1 MSIHVALNHV
11 THYRYDR
18 LVALGPQ
25 VVRLRPA
32 PHCRTRILSYSLKV
46 LPAKHFINWQQ
57 DPESNYLGRFV
68 FLEKTD
74 EFRVEVD
81 LVAEMAVH
89 NPFDFFLEPHAE
101 TFPFGYAGAEKRD
114 LAPYL
119 VMFRGEPLFRKYLA
133 AIPRERKRTID
144 FLVELNMQLSRDV
157 KYLIRM
163 EPGVQTPE
171 LTLTRCSGSCRDSS
185 WLLVQ
190 LLRHMGLA
198 ARFVSG
204 YLIQLTPDMKSLDG
218 PSGPE
223 RDFTDLHAWCEVY
236 LPGAGWIGLDPT
248 SGLLAGEGH
257 IPLACTPEPIGAAP
271 VTGAV
276 EKAEVKFEHHMKVER
291 VWEAP
296 RVTKPYTDEQW
307 AEIEKLGH
315 AVDAQLLAGDVRLT
329 MGGEPTFVSVDDPDG
344 AEWNTTAMGPDKRRL
359 AIEVYN
365 RLKQKYAPLGL
376 SHFGQGKWYPGEQL
390 PRWSLNCF
398 WRRDGEPIWHNPA
411 LLGDE
416 KGGGAT
422 SDIAA
427 QFLAGVAERLGL
439 PPEHIFAAFEDA
451 FYYLWRERQL
461 PTNVDLFESR
471 LKDPMERARLAKVFE
486 QGLDSVIAH
495 VLPVSRD
502 PSPENPG
509 STRWRTGPWFLRRER
524 CYLIPGDSPVG
535 YRLPL
540 DSQPWVRESDFPY
553 LSEPDPMASPR
564 PLPRAAEI
572 RRQFLG
578 DPCEPDYAEGGAGAD
593 GRGTR
598 KVTRPRDGIVAPT
611 EAPGFLQSSADLT
624 RTALCAEP
632 RNGTLYIFMPPT
644 SELEHYLELVAAI
657 EATAEEFDTPVV
669 LEGYE
674 PPRDARLNSFRVTP
688 DPGVIEV
695 NIHPSGSWD
704 DLVDRT
710 THLYDVARQ
719 TRLTTEKFMLDG
731 RHTGTGGGNHFV
743 LGGATPADSPFLRR
757 PDLLRSLLAYWHN
770 HPSLSYLFS
779 GLFVGP
785 TSQAP
790 RVDEA
795 RNDSLYEL
803 ELAFKQLPP
812 AGQAVQPWLVDRLF
826 RNLLIDSTGNTH
838 RSEFCI
844 DKMFSPDGNT
854 GRLGL
859 LEMRAFEM
867 PPHERMSLTQQLLLR
882 SLIARFWREPYEPPR
897 LARWGSELHDRFML
911 PYFVERD
918 FFDVIA
924 EQNSAGFPLEA
935 AWFAPHFEFRF
946 PKYGDFAVFGADV
959 ELRQALEPWHVMG
972 EEGAAGG
979 AVRYV
984 DSSVER
990 LQVKVSGLA
999 PDRYALTCNGR
1010 RVPLR
1015 PTGTVGE
1022 FVAGVRYKAWQP
1034 PSALHPLIPSHA
1046 PLTFD
1051 LVDTWMS
1058 RSVGGAQYHVAHPG
1072 GRSYDTFP
1080 VNAFESES
1088 RRLARFVR
1096 MGHSPDR
1103 VTSPDETANPEF
1115 PFTLDLRKV

>member
-1 MSIHVALNHV
+1 VSIHVALNHV

-18 LVALGPQ
+18 PVALGPQ

-32 PHCRTRILSYSLKV
+32 PHCRTRIISYSLRV
-46 LPAKHFINWQQ
+46 TPGKHFVNWQQ
-57 DPESNYLGRFV
+57 DPEANYLARFV
-68 FLEKTD
+68 FPEKTQ
-74 EFRVEVD
+74 ELRIEVD
-81 LVAEMAVH
+81 LVAEMAVL
-89 NPFDFFLEPHAE
+89 NPFDFFLEPYAE
-101 TFPFGYAGAEKRD
+101 NYPFAYQGSDKRD

-119 VMFRGEPLFRKYLA
+119 VMFRGEPLFREYLRG
-133 AIPRERKRTID
+133 IPRVRTRTID
-144 FLVELNMQLSRDV
+144 WLVELNARLARDIR
-157 KYLIRM
+157 YLIRM

-171 LTLTRCSGSCRDSS
+171 LTLRKLSGSCRDSA

-190 LLRHMGLA
+190 LLRHCGLA

-204 YLIQLTPDMKSLDG
+204 YLVQLTPDVKSLDG

-223 RDFTDLHAWCEVY
+223 QDFTDLHAWCEVY

-257 IPLACTPEPIGAAP
+257 IPLACTPEPVSAAP

-276 EKAEVKFEHHMKVER
+276 DEAKVDFQHHMKVTR
-291 VWEAP
+291 AWEAP
-296 RVTKPYTDEQW
+296 RVTKPYTAEQW
-307 AEIEKLGH
+307 AAIEALGH
-315 AVDAQLLAGDVRLT
+315 AVDGKLAAGDVRLT

-344 AEWNTTAMGPDKRRL
+344 AEWNTAALGPDKRRL
-359 AIEVYN
+359 AIDLYDK
-365 RLKQKYAPLGL
+365 LKTKYAPQGL

-398 WRRDGEPIWHNPA
+398 WRRDGEPIWKNPA
-411 LLGDE
+411 LLDDE
-416 KGGGAT
+416 KTNRGT
-422 SDIAA
+422 DAA
-427 QFLAGVAERLGL
+427 RAGEFLRAVAALLGL
-439 PPEHIFAAFEDA
+439 DSQYVFETFEDA
-451 FYYLWRERQL
+451 FYFLWRERRL
-461 PTNVDLFESR
+461 PTNVDPHDSR
-471 LKDPMERARLAKVFE
+471 LEDPQERARLARVFE
-486 QGLDSVIAH
+486 QGLDTVIGH
-495 VLPVSRD
+495 VLPITRD
-502 PSPENPG
+502 PAGAS
-509 STRWRTGPWFLRRER
+509 WQTGPWFLRRER
-524 CYLIPGDSPVG
+524 CYLIPGDSPIG

-540 DSQPWVRESDFPY
+540 DSQPWVAKSDYPY
-553 LSEPDPMASPR
+553 TSEPDPMADAR
-564 PLPRAAEI
+564 PLPAHAQL
-572 RRQFLG
+572 RRQLRAG
-578 DPCEPDYAEGGAGAD
+578 EERPADPDEVPAGAAGD
-593 GRGTR
+593 AARESR
-598 KVTRPRDGIVAPT
+598 RRRAEEARVAALA
-611 EAPGFLQSSADLT
+611 APGIGQSAASVT

-632 RNGTLYIFMPPT
+632 RNGVLYLFMPPT
-644 SELEHYLELVAAI
+644 NRLEDYLELVAAI
-657 EATAEEFDTPVV
+657 EATCESLNQPVV

-674 PPRDARLNSFRVTP
+674 PPRDPRLDSFRVTP

-695 NIHPSGSWD
+695 NIHPSASWGE
-704 DLVDRT
+704 LVDRT
-710 THLYDVARQ
+710 THLYEAARQ
-719 TRLTTEKFMLDG
+719 GRLTTEKFMLDG

-779 GLFVGP
+779 GLFIGP

-803 ELAFKQLPP
+803 ELAFRQLPP
-812 AGQAVQPWLVDRLF
+812 PGQDVPPWLVDRLF
-826 RNLLIDSTGNTH
+826 RNLLVDSTGNTH
-838 RSEFCI
+838 RAEFCV

-882 SLIARFWREPYEPPR
+882 SLVARFWNQPYLPPK
-897 LARWGSELHDRFML
+897 LARWGTELHDRFML
-911 PYFVERD
+911 PHFVEQD
-918 FFDVIA
+918 FRDVIA
-924 EQNSAGFPLEA
+924 EQSAAGYPLNA
-935 AWFAPHFEFRF
+935 GWFAPHLEFRF
-946 PKYGDFAVFGADV
+946 PKLGDFAALGAEI

-972 EEGAAGG
+972 EEGAVGG
-979 AVRYV
+979 TVRYV

-990 LQVKVSGLA
+990 LQVKITGLA
-999 PDRYALTCNGR
+999 PDRYAFTCNGR

-1015 PTGTVGE
+1015 STGNVGE

-1034 PSALHPLIPSHA
+1034 ASSLHPLIGAHS

-1051 LVDTWMS
+1051 LFDTWMG
-1058 RSVGGAQYHVAHPG
+1058 RSMGGAQYHVAHPG
-1072 GRSYDTFP
+1072 GRNYDTFP

-1096 MGHSPDR
+1096 MGHTPNEVSPP
-1103 VTSPDETANPEF
+1103 VETPNPEF